1 MKNKKNFIISYLI
14 IFFFLNIAF
23 SSEEINYSS
32 NTIKVLEN
40 GKIISGEGDVQIL
53 VGEDIFISSEK
64 FEYNRKTGLYRIFN
78 NVQFEDKIR
87 NIKASGSE
95 FILSTLDN
103 KILSGKEDVQ
113 ILVGDDIFISS
124 ETFEYNKETGLYKI
138 FNNVQLEDKIRNIK
152 ASGSEFILSSFD
164 NKILS
169 KTKSKIFYNET
180 YDIDLDSFEYDIN
193 DQKITSDDFVKIKDN
208 INNYF

>member
-1 MKNKKNFIISYLI
+1 MKNKKNFTLYCLL
-14 IFFFLNIAF
+14 IFFFYNYAF
-23 SSEEINYSS
+23 GSDEINYSS

-64 FEYNRKTGLYRIFN
+64 FEYN
-78 NVQFEDKIR
+78 
-87 NIKASGSE
+87 
-95 FILSTLDN
+95 
-103 KILSGKEDVQ
+103 
-113 ILVGDDIFISS
+113 
-124 ETFEYNKETGLYKI
+124 KETGLYKI
-138 FNNVQLEDKIRNIK
+138 FNNVQFEDKIRNIK

-193 DQKITSDDFVKIKDN
+193 DQKITSDDFTKIKDN
-208 INNYF
+208 IDNYFELYEFSFDLKKISF